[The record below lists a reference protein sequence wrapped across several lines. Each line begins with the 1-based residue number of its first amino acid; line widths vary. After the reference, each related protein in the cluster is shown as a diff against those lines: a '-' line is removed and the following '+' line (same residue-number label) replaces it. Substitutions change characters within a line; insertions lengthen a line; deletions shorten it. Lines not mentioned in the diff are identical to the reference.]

1 MRKVEVV
8 AYDQNWPSLFE
19 QERRRLEKIFGSV
32 LVAVHHIGSTA
43 VPGLAA
49 KPVID
54 LLPVVSDLTAVDAV
68 TAEVVEAGYE
78 AKGENG
84 LPGRRF
90 FQKGGE
96 NRTHHVHVF
105 EAGSPEIKR
114 HLVFRDY
121 LRTHDEERG
130 AYGRLKIQLA
140 EEHPYDMD
148 AYIKGKHGCV
158 RRLEQA
164 AWVWSRP

>member
-8 AYDQNWPSLFE
+8 AYDRNWPGLFE
-19 QERRRLEKIFGSV
+19 QERWRLEKIFGSV
-32 LVAVHHIGSTA
+32 LVEVHHIGSTA

-68 TAEVVEAGYE
+68 TAEMVEAGYE

-90 FQKGGE
+90 FKRVG
-96 NRTHHVHVF
+96 RTELITSTYLKQGALKSNVISCSGIICVHMTRSGVLMV
-105 EAGSPEIKR
+105 G
-114 HLVFRDY
+114 
-121 LRTHDEERG
+121 
-130 AYGRLKIQLA
+130 
-140 EEHPYDMD
+140 
-148 AYIKGKHGCV
+148 
-158 RRLEQA
+158 
-164 AWVWSRP
+164 

>member
-8 AYDQNWPSLFE
+8 SYDSNWSFFFE
-19 QERRRLEKIFGSV
+19 QEKQLLEKIFSPT
-32 LVAVHHIGSTA
+32 LVEVHHIGSTA

-54 LLPVVSDLTAVDAV
+54 LLPVVSELKAVDEAV
-68 TAEVVEAGYE
+68 AAMEEAGYE

-90 FQKGGE
+90 FQKGGQD
-96 NRTHHVHVF
+96 RTHHVHVF
-105 EAGSPEIKR
+105 EVGSPEIER

-121 LRTHDEERG
+121 LRTHDAERN
-130 AYGRLKIQLA
+130 AYGRLKKQLA
-140 EEHPYDMD
+140 QAHRFNID
-148 AYIKGKHGCV
+148 AYIEGKGGFV
-158 RRLEQA
+158 QQLQQD
-164 AWVWSRP
+164 AWDWSRS